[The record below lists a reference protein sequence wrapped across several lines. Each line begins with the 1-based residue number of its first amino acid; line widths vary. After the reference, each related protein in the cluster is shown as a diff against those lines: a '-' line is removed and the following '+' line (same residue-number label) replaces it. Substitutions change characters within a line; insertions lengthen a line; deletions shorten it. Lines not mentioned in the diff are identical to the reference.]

1 LILATNTYLY
11 SKEEGPI
18 ASATDEDQGLCEYS
32 KDVIDEALESGET
45 LGMPPGLV
53 ERTRVNR

>member
-1 LILATNTYLY
+1 LVLANNTHLY

-18 ASATDEDQGLCEYS
+18 ASATDDDQGLCEYS
-32 KDVIDEALESGET
+32 KDVIDEALESEET

-53 ERTRVNR
+53 ERTRVIR